1 MKNCTLVI
9 LLALII
15 STFPLFAQEAEEID
29 PMPITLKGRVVNMDD
44 YSPVPYA
51 YVINCRN
58 HMGVTTNEDGFFT
71 MAALNV
77 DSLEI
82 SSLGFTKTIVHIP
95 ADYNELNVL
104 TLFARPVRF
113 GLPQVN
119 VKGIQPRVNL
129 EGVPMGKKIEIAP
142 HLRGDVF
149 NKKPS
154 VLAAI
159 FSPASFIQYYTS
171 KSEREKRETRKAI
184 ITEKQWEYLSQYYNK
199 DLVMELTGMYEYQ
212 ADSFM
217 IYFNS
222 HGLLSQLSTEYEVRN
237 AIKEMYKIYKAE
249 GH

>member
-1 MKNCTLVI
+1 MKNCKLV
-9 LLALII
+9 LLVALFI
-15 STFPLFAQEAEEID
+15 SIVPVFAQETDEID
-29 PMPITLKGRVVNMDD
+29 PMPVTLKGRVLNMDD
-44 YSPVPYA
+44 YSPIPFA

-58 HMGVTTNEDGFFT
+58 HMGVTTNEDGYFT
-71 MAALNV
+71 MLALNI

-95 ADYNELNVL
+95 ANYNELNVL
-104 TLFARPVRF
+104 VVYARPVRI

-119 VKGIQPRVNL
+119 VDGVQPRANM
-129 EGVPMGKKIEIAP
+129 EGVPMGKKLKIEP
-142 HLRGDVF
+142 YLRGDVY

-171 KSEREKRETRKAI
+171 RREREKRETRKAI
-184 ITEKQWEYLSQYYNK
+184 ITEMQWEYLSQYYNK
-199 DLVMELTGMYEYQ
+199 ELVMELTGLNDYQ

-222 HGLLSQLSTEYEVRN
+222 KGILSQIRR
-237 AIKEMYKIYKAE
+237 
-249 GH
+249 